1 LVYSVFQY
9 LCQKHSALLS
19 EAFNLEFSLMETNEK
34 ASILIIYTGGT
45 IGMREDPVTKTLA
58 PMKFGML
65 LDEIPELNKLG
76 YILHSITFNPP
87 IDSSNMTP
95 AIWAQLARTIQK
107 NYTKYDGFVILH
119 GTDTMSYTASALS
132 YMFENLDKAVIMTGS
147 QLPIGVLRT
156 DGKENLITAVQ
167 VAAAKKDGSSVV
179 PEVCIYFDSQ
189 LFRGNRTTK
198 KDSAQFSA
206 FASHNYPAL
215 AKAGVDIVFNYEKI
229 NYPKNKGVLKINTS
243 VDDHVIVLKIFP
255 GLNRHYFDS
264 ILQLPDLKGIVLE
277 SYGSGN
283 MPTSGWLIN
292 AIRKATKKG
301 IILMN
306 VSQCPGGK
314 VVMGHYETS
323 TELQKAGV
331 ISGGDST
338 VEAAVTKL
346 MFLLGQN
353 LTPEE
358 TKYYLRNNLKGE
370 IEG

>member
-1 LVYSVFQY
+1 MQN
-9 LCQKHSALLS
+9 S
-19 EAFNLEFSLMETNEK
+19 EKTA
-34 ASILIIYTGGT
+34 ILIIYTGGT

-65 LDEIPELNKLG
+65 MEEIPELNKLV
-76 YILHSITFNPP
+76 YTISSITFNPP

-95 AIWAQLARTIQK
+95 AIWGQLARTILK

-119 GTDTMSYTASALS
+119 GTDTMAYTASALS

-167 VAAAKKDGSSVV
+167 LAAAKKEGSSVV

-215 AKAGVDIVFNYEKI
+215 AKAGVDIVFNYDKI
-229 NYPKNKGVLKINTS
+229 NYPKNKGVVKINTN
-243 VDDHVIVLKIFP
+243 VDDRVMIIKIFP
-255 GLNRHYFDS
+255 GLNRYYFES
-264 ILQLPDLKGIVLE
+264 ILQLPELKGVVLE

-283 MPTSGWLIN
+283 MPTSGWLIS
-292 AIRKATKKG
+292 AIKKAAKKG

-323 TELQKAGV
+323 AELQKAGV

-358 TKYYLRNNLKGE
+358 TKYYLQINLKGE

>member
-1 LVYSVFQY
+1 MS
-9 LCQKHSALLS
+9 
-19 EAFNLEFSLMETNEK
+19 NNEK
-34 ASILIIYTGGT
+34 SAILIIYTGGT

-76 YILHSITFNPP
+76 YSISSITFSPP

-107 NYTKYDGFVILH
+107 NYAKYDGFVILH

-132 YMFENLDKAVIMTGS
+132 YMFENLDKAVVMTGS

-156 DGKENLITAVQ
+156 DGKENIITAVQ
-167 VAAAKKDGSSVV
+167 IAAARKDGNSIV

-206 FASHNYPAL
+206 FASHNYPSL
-215 AKAGVDIVFNYEKI
+215 AKAGVDIVYNYDKI
-229 NYPKNKGVLKINTS
+229 NYPKNKGVLKINTAI
-243 VDDHVIVLKIFP
+243 DDRVMILKIFP
-255 GLNRHYFDS
+255 GLSRRYLES
-264 ILQLPDLKGIVLE
+264 VLQLPDLKGIVLE

-283 MPTSGWLIN
+283 MPTSTWMIN
-292 AIRKATKKG
+292 AIKRAAKNG

-314 VVMGHYETS
+314 VVMGHYQTS
-323 TELQKAGV
+323 LELQKAGV
-331 ISGGDST
+331 ISGRDST
-338 VEAAVTKL
+338 VEAAITKL

-358 TKYYLRNNLKGE
+358 TKYYLSNNLKGE
-370 IEG
+370 IAD

>member
-1 LVYSVFQY
+1 MS
-9 LCQKHSALLS
+9 
-19 EAFNLEFSLMETNEK
+19 TNEK
-34 ASILIIYTGGT
+34 AAILIIYTGGT
-45 IGMREDPVTKTLA
+45 IGMREDPVTKILA

-76 YILHSITFNPP
+76 YSISSITFNPP

-95 AIWAQLARTIQK
+95 AIWAQLAKTIQK

-132 YMFENLDKAVIMTGS
+132 YMFENLDKAVVMTGS

-156 DGKENLITAVQ
+156 DGKENIITAVQ
-167 VAAAKKDGSSVV
+167 IAAARKDGRSIV

-215 AKAGVDIVFNYEKI
+215 AKAGVDIVYNFERI
-229 NYPKNKGVLKINTS
+229 NYPKNKGVLKINTAI
-243 VDDHVIVLKIFP
+243 DDRVIILKIFP
-255 GLNRHYFDS
+255 GLNRHYFES
-264 ILQLPDLKGIVLE
+264 ILQLPDLRGVVLE

-283 MPTSGWLIN
+283 MPTSSWLIA
-292 AIRKATKKG
+292 AIRKATKRG
-301 IILMN
+301 LILMN

-314 VVMGHYETS
+314 VLMGHYETS
-323 TELQKAGV
+323 IELQKAGV

-338 VEAAVTKL
+338 VEAAITKL

-353 LTPEE
+353 LLPNE
-358 TKYYLRNNLKGE
+358 TKYYLSKNLKGE

>member
-1 LVYSVFQY
+1 
-9 LCQKHSALLS
+9 
-19 EAFNLEFSLMETNEK
+19 
-34 ASILIIYTGGT
+34 
-45 IGMREDPVTKTLA
+45 
-58 PMKFGML
+58 
-65 LDEIPELNKLG
+65 
-76 YILHSITFNPP
+76 
-87 IDSSNMTP
+87 MTP
-95 AIWAQLARTIQK
+95 VIWAQLARTIQK

-119 GTDTMSYTASALS
+119 GTDTMAYTASALS
-132 YMFENLDKAVIMTGS
+132 YMLENLDKAVIMTGS

-167 VAAAKKDGSSVV
+167 LAAAKKEGHSVV

-206 FASHNYPAL
+206 FASYNYPPL
-215 AKAGVDIVFNYEKI
+215 AKAGVDIVFNHEKI

-243 VDDHVIVLKIFP
+243 VDDRVIVLKIFP
-255 GLNRHYFDS
+255 GMNRTYFEA
-264 ILQLPDLKGIVLE
+264 ILQLPDIRGVVLE

-283 MPTSGWLIN
+283 MPTTPWLLN
-292 AIRKATKKG
+292 AIKRASRRG
-301 IILMN
+301 VILVN

-314 VVMGHYETS
+314 VTMGHYETS

-331 ISGGDST
+331 ISGSDST

-353 LTPEE
+353 LSVEE
-358 TKYYLRNNLKGE
+358 TRYYLQNNLKGE
-370 IEG
+370 IEI

>member
-1 LVYSVFQY
+1 MQFKMST
-9 LCQKHSALLS
+9 KD
-19 EAFNLEFSLMETNEK
+19 K
-34 ASILIIYTGGT
+34 AAILIIYTGGT
-45 IGMREDPVTKTLA
+45 IGMREDPVTRTLA

-65 LDEIPELNKLG
+65 LDEIPELNKLD
-76 YILHSITFNPP
+76 YSISSITFNPP

-95 AIWAQLARTIQK
+95 VIWAQLARTIQK

-119 GTDTMSYTASALS
+119 GTDTMAYTASALS

-167 VAAAKKDGSSVV
+167 IAAAKKEGRSVV

-206 FASHNYPAL
+206 FASHNYPPL
-215 AKAGVDIVFNYEKI
+215 AKAGVDIVYNYEKI
-229 NYPKNKGVLKINTS
+229 NYPKNNGVLKINTS
-243 VDDHVIVLKIFP
+243 VDDRVMILKIFP
-255 GLNRHYFDS
+255 GLNRRYFES
-264 ILQLPDLKGIVLE
+264 LLELPEMKGIVLE

-283 MPTSGWLIN
+283 MPTYGWLIN
-292 AIRKATKKG
+292 AIKRAAKKG

-323 TELQKAGV
+323 LELQKAGV
-331 ISGGDST
+331 ISGRDST

-353 LTPEE
+353 LSTEE
-358 TKYYLRNNLKGE
+358 TKYYLSNNLKGE
-370 IEG
+370 IEV

>member
-1 LVYSVFQY
+1 M
-9 LCQKHSALLS
+9 LS
-19 EAFNLEFSLMETNEK
+19 NEK

-45 IGMREDPVTKTLA
+45 IGMREDPVTKSLV

-65 LDEIPELNKLG
+65 LDEIPELSKLG
-76 YILHSITFNPP
+76 YAISSITFNPP
-87 IDSSNMTP
+87 IDSSNITP

-132 YMFENLDKAVIMTGS
+132 YMFENLDKAVVMTGS

-156 DGKENLITAVQ
+156 DGKENIITSVQ
-167 VAAAKKDGSSVV
+167 IAAAKKEGRSVV

-206 FASHNYPAL
+206 FASYNYPAL
-215 AKAGVDIVFNYEKI
+215 ARAGVDIVYNFEKI
-229 NYPKNKGVLKINTS
+229 NYPKNNGVLKINTAI
-243 VDDHVIVLKIFP
+243 DDRVIILKIFP
-255 GLNRHYFDS
+255 GLNRHYFEN
-264 ILQLPDLKGIVLE
+264 ILQMSDLKGVVLE

-283 MPTSGWLIN
+283 MPTTGWLLA
-292 AIRKATKKG
+292 AIKKAARSG
-301 IILMN
+301 LILMN

-323 TELQKAGV
+323 IALQKAGV
-331 ISGGDST
+331 ISGADST

-353 LTPEE
+353 LSPEE
-358 TKYYLRNNLKGE
+358 TKYYLSNNLKGE
-370 IEG
+370 IGV

>member
-1 LVYSVFQY
+1 MS
-9 LCQKHSALLS
+9 
-19 EAFNLEFSLMETNEK
+19 NNEK
-34 ASILIIYTGGT
+34 SAILIIYTGGT

-76 YILHSITFNPP
+76 YSISSITFSPP

-107 NYTKYDGFVILH
+107 NYAKYDGFVILH

-132 YMFENLDKAVIMTGS
+132 YMFENLDKAVVMTGS

-156 DGKENLITAVQ
+156 DGKENIITAVQ
-167 VAAAKKDGSSVV
+167 IAAARKNGYSVV

-206 FASHNYPAL
+206 FASHNYPSL
-215 AKAGVDIVFNYEKI
+215 AKAGVDIVYNYDKI
-229 NYPKNKGVLKINTS
+229 NYPKNKGVLKINTAI
-243 VDDHVIVLKIFP
+243 DDRVMILKIFP
-255 GLNRHYFDS
+255 GLSRRYLES
-264 ILQLPDLKGIVLE
+264 VLQLPDLKGIVLE

-283 MPTSGWLIN
+283 MPTSTWMIN
-292 AIRKATKKG
+292 AIKRAAKNG

-314 VVMGHYETS
+314 VVMGHYQTS
-323 TELQKAGV
+323 LELQKAGV
-331 ISGGDST
+331 ISGRDST
-338 VEAAVTKL
+338 VEAAITKL

-358 TKYYLRNNLKGE
+358 TKYYLSNNLKGE
-370 IEG
+370 IAD

>member
-1 LVYSVFQY
+1 MS
-9 LCQKHSALLS
+9 
-19 EAFNLEFSLMETNEK
+19 NNEK
-34 ASILIIYTGGT
+34 SAILIIYTGGT

-76 YILHSITFNPP
+76 YSISSITFSPP

-107 NYTKYDGFVILH
+107 NYAKYDGFVILH

-132 YMFENLDKAVIMTGS
+132 YMFENLDKAVVMTGS

-156 DGKENLITAVQ
+156 DGKENIITAVQ
-167 VAAAKKDGSSVV
+167 IAAARKNGYSVV

-206 FASHNYPAL
+206 FASHNYPSL
-215 AKAGVDIVFNYEKI
+215 AKAGVDIVYNYDKI

-243 VDDHVIVLKIFP
+243 IDDRVMILKIFP
-255 GLNRHYFDS
+255 GLNRRYFES
-264 ILQLPDLKGIVLE
+264 VLQLPDLKGIVLE

-283 MPTSGWLIN
+283 MPTSTWMIN
-292 AIRKATKKG
+292 AIKRATKNG
-301 IILMN
+301 IILVN

-323 TELQKAGV
+323 LELQKAGV
-331 ISGGDST
+331 VSGRDST
-338 VEAAVTKL
+338 VEAAITKL

-358 TKYYLRNNLKGE
+358 IKYYLSNNLKGE
-370 IEG
+370 IEV

>member
-1 LVYSVFQY
+1 
-9 LCQKHSALLS
+9 
-19 EAFNLEFSLMETNEK
+19 MPINEK

-45 IGMREDPVTKTLA
+45 IGMREDPIAKTLV

-65 LDEIPELNKLG
+65 LDEIPELSKLG
-76 YILHSITFNPP
+76 YTISSITFNPP
-87 IDSSNMTP
+87 IDSSNITP
-95 AIWAQLARTIQK
+95 AIWTQLARTIQK

-132 YMFENLDKAVIMTGS
+132 YMFENLDKSIVMTGS
-147 QLPIGVLRT
+147 QLPIDVLRT
-156 DGKENLITAVQ
+156 DGKENIITSVQ
-167 VAAAKKDGSSVV
+167 IAAAKKEGKSVV

-206 FASHNYPAL
+206 FASYNYPAL
-215 AKAGVDIVFNYEKI
+215 ARAGVDIVYNYERI
-229 NYPKNKGVLKINTS
+229 NYPQNNGVLKINTT
-243 VDDHVIVLKIFP
+243 VDDRVIILKIFP
-255 GLNRHYFDS
+255 GLNRHYFES
-264 ILQLPDLKGIVLE
+264 ILQMADLRGVVLE

-283 MPTSGWLIN
+283 MPTTGWLLS
-292 AIRKATKKG
+292 AIKKATRRG
-301 IILMN
+301 VILMN

-323 TELQKAGV
+323 IALQKAGV

-353 LTPEE
+353 LSPDE
-358 TKYYLRNNLKGE
+358 TKYYLSNNLKGE
-370 IEG
+370 ISI

>member
-1 LVYSVFQY
+1 MM
-9 LCQKHSALLS
+9 
-19 EAFNLEFSLMETNEK
+19 METSDK

-65 LDEIPELNKLG
+65 LEEIPELNKLG
-76 YILHSITFNPP
+76 YTIHSITFNPP

-147 QLPIGVLRT
+147 QLPIGILRT

-167 VAAAKKDGSSVV
+167 MAAAKKDGSSVV

-243 VDDHVIVLKIFP
+243 VDDRVIILKIFP
-255 GLNRHYFDS
+255 GLNRHYFES
-264 ILQLPDLKGIVLE
+264 TLQLPDLKGVVLE

-283 MPTSGWLIN
+283 MPTTGWLLN
-292 AIRKATKKG
+292 AIRKATKKD

-314 VVMGHYETS
+314 VVMGHYATS

-331 ISGGDST
+331 VSGGDST

-358 TKYYLRNNLKGE
+358 TQYYLRNNLKGE
-370 IEG
+370 IEV

>member
-1 LVYSVFQY
+1 MDL
-9 LCQKHSALLS
+9 
-19 EAFNLEFSLMETNEK
+19 NEL
-34 ASILIIYTGGT
+34 AAILIIYTGGT
-45 IGMREDPVTKTLA
+45 IGMREDPITKSLA

-65 LDEIPELNKLG
+65 MEEIPELNKLG
-76 YILHSITFNPP
+76 YAISSITFNPP

-95 AIWAQLARTIQK
+95 VIWEQIARTIEK
-107 NYTKYDGFVILH
+107 NYTRYDGFVILH
-119 GTDTMSYTASALS
+119 GTDTMAYTASALS
-132 YMFENLDKAVIMTGS
+132 YMFENLDKAIIMTGS

-167 VAAAKKDGSSVV
+167 LAAAKKEGSSIV

-198 KDSAQFSA
+198 KDSSQFSA
-206 FASHNYPAL
+206 FASHNYPPL

-243 VDDHVIVLKIFP
+243 VDDRVIILKIFP
-255 GLNRHYFDS
+255 GLYRNYVES
-264 ILQLPDLKGIVLE
+264 ILQLPELKGVVLE

-283 MPTSGWLIN
+283 MPTSPWLIN
-292 AIRKATKKG
+292 AIKKASRRG

-323 TELQKAGV
+323 SELQKAGV
-331 ISGGDST
+331 ISGKDST

-353 LTPEE
+353 LSLEE

-370 IEG
+370 IEI

>member
-1 LVYSVFQY
+1 
-9 LCQKHSALLS
+9 
-19 EAFNLEFSLMETNEK
+19 MGTNGQ
-34 ASILIIYTGGT
+34 AAILIIYTGGT

-76 YILHSITFNPP
+76 YAISSITFNPP

-95 AIWAQLARTIQK
+95 LIWTQLARTIQK

-119 GTDTMSYTASALS
+119 GTDTMAYTASALS

-167 VAAAKKDGSSVV
+167 LAAAKKDGSSVV

-198 KDSAQFSA
+198 KDSAQFRA
-206 FASHNYPAL
+206 FASYNYPPL
-215 AKAGVDIVFNYEKI
+215 AKAGVDIVFNHEKI

-243 VDDHVIVLKIFP
+243 VDDRVMILKIFP
-255 GLNRHYFDS
+255 GLNRKYFEA
-264 ILQLPDLKGIVLE
+264 ILQLPDLKGVVLE

-283 MPTSGWLIN
+283 MPTSPWLIS
-292 AIRKATKKG
+292 AIRRAARRG
-301 IILMN
+301 VILMN
-306 VSQCPGGK
+306 VSQCAGGK
-314 VVMGHYETS
+314 VTMGQYETS
-323 TELQKAGV
+323 SELHEAGV
-331 ISGGDST
+331 ISGSDST

-353 LTPEE
+353 LSLEE
-358 TKYYLRNNLKGE
+358 TRYYLRNNLKGE
-370 IEG
+370 IEI

>member
-1 LVYSVFQY
+1 
-9 LCQKHSALLS
+9 
-19 EAFNLEFSLMETNEK
+19 MDTTEK
-34 ASILIIYTGGT
+34 AAILIIYTGGT

-65 LDEIPELNKLG
+65 LDEIPELNKLD
-76 YILHSITFNPP
+76 YAISSITFNPP

-95 AIWAQLARTIQK
+95 AIWAQIAKTIEK
-107 NYTKYDGFVILH
+107 NYTRYDGFVILH
-119 GTDTMSYTASALS
+119 GTDTMAYTASALS

-167 VAAAKKDGSSVV
+167 LAAAKKDGSSVV
-179 PEVCIYFDSQ
+179 PEVCIYFNSQ

-206 FASHNYPAL
+206 FASHNYPPL
-215 AKAGVDIVFNYEKI
+215 AKAGVDIVFNFDKI

-243 VDDHVIVLKIFP
+243 VDDRVIVLKIFP
-255 GLNRHYFDS
+255 GLNRLYFES
-264 ILQLPDLKGIVLE
+264 ILQLQELRGVVLE
-277 SYGSGN
+277 SFGSGN
-283 MPTSGWLIN
+283 MPTSPWLIN
-292 AIRKATKKG
+292 AIRKATKRG

-314 VVMGHYETS
+314 VIMGHYETS
-323 TELQKAGV
+323 SELQKAGV

-346 MFLLGQN
+346 MFLLGQD
-353 LTPEE
+353 LTTEE

-370 IEG
+370 IEI

>member
-1 LVYSVFQY
+1 M
-9 LCQKHSALLS
+9 A
-19 EAFNLEFSLMETNEK
+19 NNEK
-34 ASILIIYTGGT
+34 SAILIIYTGGT
-45 IGMREDPVTKTLA
+45 IGMREDPITKTLA

-76 YILHSITFNPP
+76 YSISSITFSPP

-132 YMFENLDKAVIMTGS
+132 YMFENLDKAVVMTGS

-156 DGKENLITAVQ
+156 DGKENIITAVQ
-167 VAAAKKDGSSVV
+167 IAAARKDGNSIV

-206 FASHNYPAL
+206 FASHNYPSL
-215 AKAGVDIVFNYEKI
+215 AKAGVDIVYNYDKI
-229 NYPKNKGVLKINTS
+229 NYPKNKGVLKINTAI
-243 VDDHVIVLKIFP
+243 DDRVMILKIFP
-255 GLNRHYFDS
+255 GLSRRYLES
-264 ILQLPDLKGIVLE
+264 VLQLPDLKGIVLE

-283 MPTSGWLIN
+283 MPTSTWMIN
-292 AIRKATKKG
+292 AIKRAAKNG

-314 VVMGHYETS
+314 VVMGHYQTS
-323 TELQKAGV
+323 LELQKAGV
-331 ISGGDST
+331 ISGRDST
-338 VEAAVTKL
+338 VEAAITKL

-358 TKYYLRNNLKGE
+358 TKYYLSNNLKGE
-370 IEG
+370 IAD